1 VAIWVTSQVLSIRRH
16 RSVVRHQPTLRFVV
30 TLIFRRKDG
39 EWKEIHR
46 HADPIPGIHSTH
58 EQLNRFR

>member
-1 VAIWVTSQVLSIRRH
+1 MLSIRRH